1 MKRKIV
7 AITVLLAFLLSGC
20 GSWMDGSYVSVK
32 PHLEQNRQEA
42 QQAVSASNY
51 LELRNAL
58 SDLVESG
65 AEQAVISVAGMEKDS
80 LESNIDLATR
90 YITGSHPIG
99 AYAVEE
105 IRCEAGT
112 SSGQPAVAVSI
123 SYVHGRSE
131 ILRIKQTKNMNEA
144 SAVIS
149 IALDSHDTGVI
160 LRVEEYRETDFA
172 QLVSDYAMDN
182 PDSVMEMPQVT
193 AMVYPDSGS
202 DRVVEL
208 VFTYQTSRQTLRS
221 MQSNVQPVFQS
232 AELYVRG
239 EASDSE
245 KYSQLYSFL
254 MTRYDYQINTSITPA
269 YSLLRHG
276 VGDSKAFATVY
287 AAMCRRAGLSCQVV
301 SGTKDGEARF
311 WNIVCIDQ
319 VYYHVDLLTSSD
331 AGGMKA
337 CADEEMTGYVW
348 DYSAH
353 PVCGPEPE
361 AGTEPTE

>member
-42 QQAVSASNY
+42 QQSISAGSY

-65 AEQAVISVAGMEKDS
+65 TEQAVISVADMEKES
-80 LESNIDLATR
+80 LQSNIDLAIR
-90 YITGSHPIG
+90 YVTKNHPVG
-99 AYAVEE
+99 AYAVDE
-105 IRCEAGT
+105 ITCEIGT
-112 SSGQPAVAVSI
+112 SSGQPAVAVTV
-123 SYVHGRSE
+123 SYIHGRSE
-131 ILRIKQTKNMNEA
+131 ILRIKQTKNMDEA
-144 SAVIS
+144 KEVIAS
-149 IALDSHDTGVI
+149 ALDSHDTGVI
-160 LRVEEYRETDFA
+160 LRVERFQETDFA
-172 QLVSDYAMDN
+172 QLVFDYATEN
-182 PDSVMEMPQVT
+182 PDAVMETPQVT
-193 AMVYPDSGS
+193 AVIYPESGN

-208 VFTYQTSRQTLRS
+208 VFSYQTSRQTLRS

-239 EASDSE
+239 EASESE

-311 WNIVCIDQ
+311 WNIVSIDQ
-319 VYYHVDLLTSSD
+319 VYYHVDLLASSD
-331 AGGMKA
+331 SGGMKK
-337 CADEEMTGYVW
+337 CADADMTGYVW

-353 PVCGPEPE
+353 PACGITPEE
-361 AGTEPTE
+361 SNERTE

>member
-7 AITVLLAFLLSGC
+7 VLAALLVLTLTGC
-20 GSWMDGSYVSVK
+20 SSWMDGRYVSVK

-42 QQAVSASNY
+42 QQAVSAATY
-51 LELRNAL
+51 PELCDAL
-58 SDLVESG
+58 SELVEG
-65 AEQAVISVAGMEKDS
+65 GTEQAVISVVGMEKD
-80 LESNIDLATR
+80 LLQDNIDMAIR
-90 YITGSHPIG
+90 YIMQEHPVG
-99 AYAVEE
+99 AYAVDE
-105 IRCEAGT
+105 INCEVGT
-112 SSGQPAVAVSI
+112 SSGQPAVAVTI

-131 ILRIKQTKNMNEA
+131 ILRIKQTKNMEEAKAVIA
-144 SAVIS
+144 SA
-149 IALDSHDTGVI
+149 LDGHDTGVI
-160 LRVEEYRETDFA
+160 LRVADYEEVDFA
-172 QLVSDYAMDN
+172 QLVSDYAGEN

-193 AMVYPDSGS
+193 VMIYPETGS

-208 VFTYQTSRQTLRS
+208 VFAYQTSRQTLRS

-311 WNIVCIDQ
+311 WNIVKIDQ
-319 VYYHVDLLTSSD
+319 IYYHVDLLLSND
-331 AGGMKA
+331 NGGFYKYT
-337 CADEEMTGYVW
+337 DEEMPGYVW

-353 PVCGPEPE
+353 PACGFVQEE
-361 AGTEPTE
+361 SAESAE

>member
-1 MKRKIV
+1 MKLKIV
-7 AITVLLAFLLSGC
+7 GLAAVMILLLSGC

-42 QQAVSASNY
+42 QQAVSVGSY
-51 LELRNAL
+51 LELRSAL

-65 AEQAVISVAGMEKDS
+65 TEQAVISVAGMEQDS
-80 LESNIDLATR
+80 LQSNIDLAIR
-90 YITGSHPIG
+90 YITKSHPVG
-99 AYAVEE
+99 AYAVEQ
-105 IRCEAGT
+105 IICEVGT
-112 SSGQPAVAVSI
+112 SSGQPAVAVTI
-123 SYVHGRSE
+123 SYLHGRSE
-131 ILRIKQTKNMNEA
+131 ILRIKQTKNMDEA
-144 SAVIS
+144 GAVIS
-149 IALDSHDTGVI
+149 TALDSHDAGVI
-160 LRVEEYRETDFA
+160 LRVTDYRETDFA
-172 QLVSDYAMDN
+172 QLVSDYAGEN
-182 PDSVMEMPQVT
+182 PDSVMETPQVT
-193 AMVYPDSGS
+193 ALIYPESGT

-239 EASDSE
+239 EASESE

-311 WNIVCIDQ
+311 WNIICIDQ
-319 VYYHVDLLTSSD
+319 VCYHVDLMASSE
-331 AGGMKA
+331 AGSMITCG
-337 CADEEMTGYVW
+337 DEEMSGYVW
-348 DYSAH
+348 DYSAY
-353 PVCGPEPE
+353 PACGNPTEE
-361 AGTEPTE
+361 STEPTE

>member
-1 MKRKIV
+1 MKQKFV
-7 AITVLLAFLLSGC
+7 VLAAVLALLLSGC

-42 QQAVSASNY
+42 QQVVSASSY

-58 SDLVESG
+58 SELVEIG
-65 AEQAVISVAGMEKDS
+65 TEQAVISVADMEKDS
-80 LESNIDLATR
+80 LQSNIDLAIR
-90 YITGSHPIG
+90 YITKSHPVG
-99 AYAVEE
+99 AYAVEQ
-105 IRCEAGT
+105 IICEAGT
-112 SSGQPAVAVSI
+112 SSGQPAVAVTI
-123 SYVHGRSE
+123 SYIHGRSE
-131 ILRIKQTKNMNEA
+131 ILRIKQTKNMDEA

-149 IALDSHDTGVI
+149 TALDSHEAGVI
-160 LRVEEYRETDFA
+160 LRVADYQETDFA
-172 QLVSDYAMDN
+172 QQVSDYAWEN
-182 PDSVMEMPQVT
+182 PDSVMEIPQVT
-193 AMVYPDSGS
+193 ALVYPESGT

-239 EASDSE
+239 EASASE

-276 VGDSKAFATVY
+276 VGDSKAFAAVY

-311 WNIVCIDQ
+311 WNMICIDE
-319 VYYHVDLLTSSD
+319 VYYHVDLLASSD
-331 AGGMKA
+331 AGAMSK
-337 CADEEMTGYVW
+337 CSDEEMVGYVW

-353 PVCGPEPE
+353 PACGITPEE
-361 AGTEPTE
+361 STESTE